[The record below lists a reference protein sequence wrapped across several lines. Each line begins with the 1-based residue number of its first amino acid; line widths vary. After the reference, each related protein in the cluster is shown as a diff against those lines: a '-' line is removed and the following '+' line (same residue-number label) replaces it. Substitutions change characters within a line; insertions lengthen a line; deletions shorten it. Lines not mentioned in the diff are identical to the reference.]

1 MENESS
7 NPLHVQF
14 IHGLESSPQSTKA
27 ITLGAHF
34 ESLTPAMQTDDFEG
48 CVVQQQRT
56 LEEFRPDV
64 IVASSFGGAVA
75 VALLQREM
83 WRGPTLL
90 LAQAALRLEQPCE
103 LPLGVVIWLV
113 HGNRDE
119 IIDPEDSRRLASCG
133 SPNLVRLIEVDDDHR
148 LKTSVLDGSLVNWV
162 RGIAAVR

>member
-1 MENESS
+1 MENESAK
-7 NPLHVQF
+7 PLRVQF

-27 ITLGAHF
+27 ITLAKHF

-48 CVVQQQRT
+48 CVAQQQHT

-75 VALLQREM
+75 VALLQREL

-90 LAQAALRLEQPCE
+90 LAQAALRLEQSCE
-103 LPLGVVIWLV
+103 LPKDVVVWLV
-113 HGNRDE
+113 HGDRDE

-133 SPNLVRLIEVDDDHR
+133 SPDLVRLIEVEDDHR
-148 LKTSVLDGSLVNWV
+148 LATSVQDGSLVKWV
-162 RGIAAVR
+162 REIAAVR